1 MTQSFLFDACCW
13 IGAAIVA
20 AAYAIGW
27 ARLSGKGVAIHRH
40 SAALFAA
47 AWLCALLPV
56 LSPLHALGHSVFWLH
71 MLEHELLILIAAPLF
86 VLARPG
92 PIFLWALP
100 QRTREVVQSWLVA
113 PATRAFWAGLTQPTV
128 AVILHAA
135 TLWLWHEPR
144 LFQAALESAPAHLAQ
159 HFSFIIPALLFWWS
173 LLSRRRRSANPIG
186 AALALFAT
194 ALQTSL
200 LGLLLTISSTIWYP
214 FAADPFPIC
223 GLSRFEDQ
231 QIAGLIMWI
240 PGTVVYLAAALWLAG
255 RHLRLREQPYAPSHR

>member
-1 MTQSFLFDACCW
+1 MSQIFLFDACCW
-13 IGAAIVA
+13 LGAAITAVL
-20 AAYAIGW
+20 YALGW
-27 ARLSGKGVAIHRH
+27 ARLSAKGVAIHWR
-40 SAALFAA
+40 SVGLFAA

-56 LSPLHALGHSVFWLH
+56 LSPVHALGHSVFWLH
-71 MLEHELLILIAAPLF
+71 MVEHEMLILVAAPLF

-100 QRTREVVQSWLVA
+100 QRGRDAVRTWLVA
-113 PATRAFWAGLTQPTV
+113 PSTRAIWEAVTRPTA
-128 AVILHAA
+128 AVILHGG

-159 HFSFIIPALLFWWS
+159 HLSFFVPALLFWWS
-173 LLSRRRRSANPIG
+173 LLSRRRRSGNPMG
-186 AALALFAT
+186 ATLALFTT

-200 LGLLLTISSTIWYP
+200 LGLLLTISSTVWYP

-223 GLSRFEDQ
+223 GLSRLEDQ

-240 PGTVVYLAAALWLAG
+240 PGTVIYLAAALWLLAH
-255 RHLRLREQPYAPSHR
+255 HLNLREQSYAPSPR